1 MAETGTENI
10 DKLSE
15 EARKAK
21 DNLASFAA
29 QLGLGKPSISGAVK
43 SFGKLGASASTAAK
57 FLENQVG
64 QYQTLT
70 KSGIHFGGSL
80 EKMMQA
86 STAAGLSIK
95 EMTGL
100 TAANSEMLAGF
111 GGTVDAGANM
121 FLANMKKMRTS
132 GNQYGMEL
140 RNIGLTHE
148 EIGEAMMLTA
158 RMDMMSGKKAGA
170 NQASLQERTAKYAKD
185 LDLLSKLTGKSADAL
200 KKEQAALQRQGDYR
214 AKMMGKDPEI
224 AAELLAASSEA
235 AANGFDDL
243 FKDMMI
249 KGRASQETALKAG
262 MSPKSMALMKKMYD
276 AMESGSLEGIKSARA
291 NLTAAMIQ
299 DKMNNRQL
307 AIQGNTTKATG
318 VAASMYAD
326 STEASMKIQ
335 SEVAYK
341 RSKGELKSTK
351 EMNDFIAQRTKE
363 LKAKA
368 KKEQD
373 DQLTIGKGKGGKT
386 DVLAAV
392 LRGQEDLITAAAGV
406 QKDVTTRIY
415 REAFGPM
422 LKELGSYISS
432 NVPVTKGA
440 RLATDAALG
449 ALGPKTIPGSA
460 TTDQIKSIIDTLNI
474 KVNSGDGAASESL
487 LAIRDLLNDDN
498 TIKDPSLK
506 GQTELTNALNRATSQ
521 ANQLAMPRIKSN
533 TKVNPDDN
541 FNNYNNGTPGISN
554 AMKGLTSFAS
564 ATLDFGKKTAVNLHG
579 NELVMTQAQAK
590 QLDEGIAKIRS
601 VLPSSNDS
609 KTSSAL
615 PTEQSSSGASNG
627 SASRQGNISNI
638 NNASQDDRNN
648 ASQGGAN
655 MAETQEEMKKMF
667 SKMLEIQDKGPS
679 SEIFEDM
686 ASNMKM
692 AASGIGSQLLEQKN
706 LAKVTKN
713 LGSLGNAFSRGVFT
727 R

>member
-1 MAETGTENI
+1 MPEGTENVER
-10 DKLSE
+10 LGE

-21 DNLASFAA
+21 DNLATFAA

-111 GGTVDAGANM
+111 GGTVDTGAAM
-121 FLANMKKMRTS
+121 FLMNMKKMRTS

-158 RMDMMSGKKAGA
+158 RMEMMSGKKAGA

-214 AKMMGKDPEI
+214 AKMMGKDPVI

-235 AANGFDDL
+235 AAHGFDDL

-307 AIQGNTTKATG
+307 AIQGNTTKATS

-326 STEASMKIQ
+326 STEAAMKIQ

-341 RSKGELKSTK
+341 RSNNELGSLK
-351 EMNDFIAQRTKE
+351 ETNDFIAQRTKE

-373 DQLTIGKGKGGKT
+373 DQLALGKDKGGKT
-386 DVLAAV
+386 DVLTAV

-432 NVPVTKGA
+432 NVPVQKGA
-440 RLATDAALG
+440 RIATDVALG
-449 ALGPKTIPGSA
+449 TLGPKTIPGSA

-506 GQTELTNALNRATSQ
+506 GQTELTTALNRATSQ
-521 ANQLAMPRIKSN
+521 ANQLAMPRIKGN

-541 FNNYNNGTPGISN
+541 FNYNNGTPGISN

-601 VLPSSNDS
+601 VLPSSNNS
-609 KTSSAL
+609 KTGSAL

-655 MAETQEEMKKMF
+655 MAEAQEEMKKMF

>member
-1 MAETGTENI
+1 MPEGTENVER
-10 DKLSE
+10 LGE

-21 DNLASFAA
+21 DNLATFAA

-111 GGTVDAGANM
+111 GGTVDTGADM
-121 FLANMKKMRTS
+121 FLMNMKKMRTS

-158 RMDMMSGKKAGA
+158 RMEMMSGKKAGA

-185 LDLLSKLTGKSADAL
+185 LDLLSKLTGKSADAM

-214 AKMMGKDPEI
+214 AKMMGKDPVI

-235 AANGFDDL
+235 AAHGFDDL

-307 AIQGNTTKATG
+307 AIQGNTTKATS

-326 STEASMKIQ
+326 STEAAMKIQ

-341 RSKGELKSTK
+341 RSNNELGSLK
-351 EMNDFIAQRTKE
+351 ETNDFIAQRTKE

-373 DQLTIGKGKGGKT
+373 DQLALGKDKGGKT
-386 DVLAAV
+386 DVLTAV

-432 NVPVTKGA
+432 NVPVQKGA
-440 RLATDAALG
+440 RIATDVALG
-449 ALGPKTIPGSA
+449 TLGPKTIPGSA

-506 GQTELTNALNRATSQ
+506 GQTELTTALNRATSQ
-521 ANQLAMPRIKSN
+521 ANQLAMPRIKGN

-541 FNNYNNGTPGISN
+541 FNYNNGTPGISN

-601 VLPSSNDS
+601 VLPSSNNS
-609 KTSSAL
+609 KTGSAL

-655 MAETQEEMKKMF
+655 MAEAQEEMKKMF

-692 AASGIGSQLLEQKN
+692 AANGIGSQLLEQKN

>member
-1 MAETGTENI
+1 MPEGTENVER
-10 DKLSE
+10 LGE

-21 DNLASFAA
+21 DNLATFAA

-111 GGTVDAGANM
+111 GGTVDTGAAM
-121 FLANMKKMRTS
+121 FLMNMKKMRTS

-158 RMDMMSGKKAGA
+158 RMEMMSGKKAGA

-214 AKMMGKDPEI
+214 AKMMGKDPVI

-235 AANGFDDL
+235 AAHGFDDL

-307 AIQGNTTKATG
+307 AIQGNTTKATS

-326 STEASMKIQ
+326 STEAAMKIQ

-341 RSKGELKSTK
+341 RSNNELGSLK
-351 EMNDFIAQRTKE
+351 ETNDFIAQRTKE

-373 DQLTIGKGKGGKT
+373 DQLALGKDKGGKT
-386 DVLAAV
+386 DVLTAV

-432 NVPVTKGA
+432 NVPVQKGA
-440 RLATDAALG
+440 RIATDAALG
-449 ALGPKTIPGSA
+449 TLGPKTIPGSA

-506 GQTELTNALNRATSQ
+506 GQTELTTALNRATSQ
-521 ANQLAMPRIKSN
+521 ANQLAMPRIKGN

-541 FNNYNNGTPGISN
+541 FNYNNGTPGISN

-601 VLPSSNDS
+601 VLPSSNNS
-609 KTSSAL
+609 KTGSAL

-655 MAETQEEMKKMF
+655 MAEAQEEMKKMF

>member
-1 MAETGTENI
+1 MPEGTENVER
-10 DKLSE
+10 LGE

-21 DNLASFAA
+21 DNLATFAA

-111 GGTVDAGANM
+111 GGTVDTGADM
-121 FLANMKKMRTS
+121 FLMNMKKMRTS

-158 RMDMMSGKKAGA
+158 RMEMMSGKKAGA

-214 AKMMGKDPEI
+214 AKMMGKDPVI

-235 AANGFDDL
+235 AAHGFDDL

-307 AIQGNTTKATG
+307 AIQGNTTKATS

-326 STEASMKIQ
+326 STEAAMKIQ

-341 RSKGELKSTK
+341 RSNNELGSLK
-351 EMNDFIAQRTKE
+351 ETNDFIAQRTKE

-373 DQLTIGKGKGGKT
+373 DQLALGKDKGGKT
-386 DVLAAV
+386 DVLTAV

-432 NVPVTKGA
+432 NVPVQKGA
-440 RLATDAALG
+440 RIATDAALG
-449 ALGPKTIPGSA
+449 TLGPKTIPGSA

-474 KVNSGDGAASESL
+474 KVNSGDGAAAENL
-487 LAIRDLLNDDN
+487 LAIRDLLKDDN

-506 GQTELTNALNRATSQ
+506 GQTELTTALNRATSQ
-521 ANQLAMPRIKSN
+521 ANQLAMPRIKGNS
-533 TKVNPDDN
+533 KVNPDDN
-541 FNNYNNGTPGISN
+541 FNYNNGTPGISN

-601 VLPSSNDS
+601 VLPSSNNS
-609 KTSSAL
+609 KTGSAL

-655 MAETQEEMKKMF
+655 MAEAQEEMKKMF